1 MRTLRDAVIHFKIAK
16 KKNLCIICD
25 TGLVYFMIKHAQME
39 KKVFYSSLMF
49 QVEGDFFLIYCAKID
64 TYHISLFNV

>member
-1 MRTLRDAVIHFKIAK
+1 MRTSKDAVIHFKIDK

-49 QVEGDFFLIYCAKID
+49 QVEGDFF
-64 TYHISLFNV
+64 